1 MRQQSEQIRRYFSLM
16 DNPPASENRTMTRSL
31 PNVAAVLAVLT
42 VALVVFAAKATN
54 GASRQSTE
62 PVAAPLVD
70 ATVLSPAEDTAVL
83 AGGCFW
89 GIEAVFEHV
98 KGVKSAISGY
108 AGGSIANPSYEQVS
122 GGDTGHAEVVQ
133 VIYDPSQVSYGKLL
147 QIFFS
152 VAHDPTQLNRQG
164 PDHGTQ
170 YRSAIFYNTPQ
181 QQQVV
186 EAYIKQL
193 TGAKTFSR
201 PIVTQV
207 AKLRAFFP
215 AEAYHQDYL
224 VNHPNQPYI
233 VIHDK
238 PKVAAL
244 KKQFPSEYRN

>member
-1 MRQQSEQIRRYFSLM
+1 
-16 DNPPASENRTMTRSL
+16 MTRSIS
-31 PNVAAVLAVLT
+31 NVTAVLAVLA
-42 VALVVFAAKATN
+42 VALVLFAAKATR
-54 GASRQSTE
+54 GASRESSE
-62 PVAAPLVD
+62 PVAAPVVD
-70 ATVLSPAEDTAVL
+70 ATAMSSAEDTAVF

-98 KGVKSAISGY
+98 KGVKSAVSGY
-108 AGGSIANPSYEQVS
+108 AGGNSANPSYEEVS
-122 GGDTGHAEVVQ
+122 SGDTGHAEVVQ

-186 EAYIKQL
+186 ESYIKQL
-193 TGAKTFSR
+193 TAAKTFAR

-207 AKLRAFFP
+207 AKLRAFYP

-233 VIHDK
+233 VINDK

-244 KKQFPSEYRN
+244 KKQFPDIYRN

>member
-1 MRQQSEQIRRYFSLM
+1 M
-16 DNPPASENRTMTRSL
+16 NRSL
-31 PNVAAVLAVLT
+31 PDFAA
-42 VALVVFAAKATN
+42 ALVVIPLALVLFAAKMS
-54 GASRQSTE
+54 GSSRPLAE
-62 PVAAPLVD
+62 PAAAPAFD
-70 ATVLSPAEDTAVL
+70 AVSVSATEDTAVF

-98 KGVKSAISGY
+98 KGVKSAVSGY
-108 AGGSIANPSYEQVS
+108 TGGNVGNPSYEQVS
-122 GGDTGHAEVVQ
+122 SGDTGHAESVQ

-181 QQQVV
+181 QQQVA
-186 EAYIKQL
+186 ESYIRQL
-193 TGAKTFSR
+193 TAAKTFSR

-207 AKLRAFFP
+207 AKLRGFYR
-215 AEAYHQDYL
+215 AEEYHQNYFDQ
-224 VNHPNQPYI
+224 HPNQLYI
-233 VIHDK
+233 VINDK

-244 KKQFPSEYRN
+244 KKEFPDVYRN

>member
-1 MRQQSEQIRRYFSLM
+1 MRIRMKRALPDFIAALAVIPVVLVLFGAKITSG
-16 DNPPASENRTMTRSL
+16 AARSL
-31 PNVAAVLAVLT
+31 EGPVTAPLLGTELAV
-42 VALVVFAAKATN
+42 A
-54 GASRQSTE
+54 
-62 PVAAPLVD
+62 
-70 ATVLSPAEDTAVL
+70 PAEDTAVF

-89 GIEAVFEHV
+89 GVEAVFEHV
-98 KGVKSAISGY
+98 KGVKRAISGY
-108 AGGSIANPSYEQVS
+108 AGGDIANPTYEQVS
-122 GGDTGHAEVVQ
+122 SGDTRHAESVE

-164 PDHGTQ
+164 PDRGTQ

-181 QQQVV
+181 QQRVA
-186 EAYIKQL
+186 ESYIKQL
-193 TGAKTFSR
+193 TAAKTFSR

-207 AKLRAFFP
+207 AKLQAFFP

-233 VIHDK
+233 VINDK

-244 KKQFPSEYRN
+244 KKQFADIYRN